1 MRVGAAAEEAEREAV
16 LLGALGHQ
24 ARHCHFAAP
33 FGQGVEA
40 VAGFQV
46 GGDFIEQVLDAV
58 GANRLEHGL
67 DVVRGMGNVG
77 HGAFPGRKVSI
88 EWLRRFDEGR
98 TSDVGRLTQRKNPDL
113 RVLRPTSDV

>member
-1 MRVGAAAEEAEREAV
+1 MIRSRAPI

-24 ARHCHFAAP
+24 AGHFHFAAP

-77 HGAFPGRKVSI
+77 HGAFPDRKV
-88 EWLRRFDEGR
+88 
-98 TSDVGRLTQRKNPDL
+98 
-113 RVLRPTSDV
+113 